1 MLIGSI
7 KSRLPKDMNKVMLN
21 NNNKASL
28 MKLLFKFIIDG
39 KQRSLCSLD
48 TGKIISTGHD
58 ECITVTYDSTEENL
72 KSNQEEADTKVILH
86 AMNAIRSGGDV
97 VIRSPSGDTDI
108 KAYLDYSNGKCR
120 KQMYLGAVGIK
131 DEEKTG
137 ACRFYS
143 FTWNDYIAAI
153 FTKGKKHCWSTVKS
167 NGSFLRAFTKLGTDW
182 DLTEQQVNAIEKYMC
197 ALYKSKKK
205 SVNDVRYDL
214 FEKKQNKEGK
224 IIDLSLI
231 PPCFSSL
238 YFTKITG

>member
-1 MLIGSI
+1 
-7 KSRLPKDMNKVMLN
+7 
-21 NNNKASL
+21 

-108 KAYLDYSNGKCR
+108 KVYLDYSNGKCR

-131 DEEKTG
+131 DEEKKALVGFIPLLGMITLQP
-137 ACRFYS
+137 S
-143 FTWNDYIAAI
+143 L
-153 FTKGKKHCWSTVKS
+153 
-167 NGSFLRAFTKLGTDW
+167 LRAKNTVG
-182 DLTEQQVNAIEKYMC
+182 QQWRVMAV
-197 ALYKSKKK
+197 S
-205 SVNDVRYDL
+205 
-214 FEKKQNKEGK
+214 
-224 IIDLSLI
+224 
-231 PPCFSSL
+231 
-238 YFTKITG
+238 